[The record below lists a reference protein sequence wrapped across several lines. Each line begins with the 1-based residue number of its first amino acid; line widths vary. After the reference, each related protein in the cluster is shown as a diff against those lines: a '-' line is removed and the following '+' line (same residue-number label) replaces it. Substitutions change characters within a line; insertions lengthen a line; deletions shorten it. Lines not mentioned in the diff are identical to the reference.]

1 MRPSIF
7 AALLAASGILV
18 SSCSSTYLREGSAPR
33 PMPSFD
39 GLYSGSIRIR
49 NVSSSSPRDW
59 CETTPTMRIEV
70 RNNGFNYAM
79 SHPNVMG
86 NPSPVYS
93 AYIYPDG
100 SIRSVPGI
108 VAGIVTGQA
117 TGNRMEGAISGLGC
131 EYAFVSKERVSGQ
144 GIWKPHINARAEPAA
159 ELSII
164 AATRCRP
171 SGLRR

>member
-7 AALLAASGILV
+7 AALLAASGMLV
-18 SSCSSTYLREGSAPR
+18 SSCSSGSTYLREGSAPR

-39 GLYSGSIRIR
+39 GLYSGSIQIK

-86 NPSPVYS
+86 NPTPVYS

-108 VAGIVTGQA
+108 VAGIVTGQV

-131 EYAFVSKERVSGQ
+131 EYAFTASRQ
-144 GIWKPHINARAEPAA
+144 
-159 ELSII
+159 
-164 AATRCRP
+164 
-171 SGLRR
+171 